1 MNLSFLDDFANC
13 IEEWNPTFLS
23 VSNFFKLCIFLGGE
37 TITKTF
43 SCSISAQCFLAKH
56 CVKNLLHIY
65 EIYQSNCN
73 EMRNRYKLS
82 SSSFS
87 KQEKKLKTS
96 DFRSEKIKKNK
107 VGTNLMQL
115 NELSH

>member
-1 MNLSFLDDFANC
+1 
-13 IEEWNPTFLS
+13 
-23 VSNFFKLCIFLGGE
+23 
-37 TITKTF
+37 
-43 SCSISAQCFLAKH
+43 
-56 CVKNLLHIY
+56 
-65 EIYQSNCN
+65 
-73 EMRNRYKLS
+73 MRNRYKLS
-82 SSSFS
+82 SNFFS